1 MSSEN
6 EAPTSVP
13 QAILEAIP
21 KLARVLAPL
30 SPEDRRRA
38 ISATM
43 ILFGQPAPVQNSSS
57 KTSVYEEQVGS
68 EEGVSAKASS
78 WMKKYGISREQ
89 LDHVFSIEADSV
101 DVIAARMPATG
112 KRQQTVQAY
121 VVCGL
126 KSLLKTGEPAFS
138 DAEARELCS
147 KVGCYD
153 VANHSNYRKA
163 FGNFLSGTKDS
174 GWKLTNPGL
183 NEAAK
188 LVKQLLPAEA
198 TT

>member
-6 EAPTSVP
+6 EVPNAVP
-13 QAILEAIP
+13 QAVLEAIP
-21 KLARVLAPL
+21 QLVRVLTPL
-30 SPEDRRRA
+30 SPDDRRRA

-43 ILFGQPAPVQNSSS
+43 VLFGQPAPVQHGSL
-57 KTSVYEEQVGS
+57 KASVHEEQIDSV
-68 EEGVSAKASS
+68 EGVSAKASS
-78 WMKKYGISREQ
+78 WMKKYGIAREQ

-121 VVCGL
+121 VICGL

-138 DAEARELCS
+138 DTEARELCS

-188 LVKQLLPAEA
+188 IVKQLLPAEA
-198 TT
+198 TA

>member
-1 MSSEN
+1 MDPEN
-6 EAPTSVP
+6 TVSNSVP
-13 QAILEAIP
+13 KAVLEAVP
-21 KLARVLAPL
+21 KLVQVLTPL
-30 SPEDRRRA
+30 SPEDRHRA

-43 ILFGQPAPVQNSSS
+43 ILFGQPAPSQVALL
-57 KTSVYEEQVGS
+57 KPPVREEQVTS

-78 WMKKYGISREQ
+78 WMKKYGITREQ
-89 LDHVFSIEADSV
+89 LDHVFSIEVDSV
-101 DVIAARMPATG
+101 DVIAARMPANG

-121 VVCGL
+121 VICGL
-126 KSLLKTGEPAFS
+126 KSFLKTGEPAFT

-163 FGNFLSGTKDS
+163 FGNLLSGTKDS

-188 LVKQLLPAEA
+188 FVKQLLPTEA
-198 TT
+198 TA